1 MFTSALNPEQRAAA
15 LSALATEEFDILV
28 IGAGVNGVGV
38 ALDLKQSEYWWD
50 KSNKFSKN

>member
-1 MFTSALNPEQRAAA
+1 MGNSDAMIE
-15 LSALATEEFDILV
+15 LV
-28 IGAGVNGVGV
+28 EMYQKGIGV